1 MTDALTIQDA
11 QFDPAAPIASRPV
24 AERSRTQFG
33 ALFHAFAPGL
43 AVGLGAFALACLI
56 LIAVNLTLIRVGA
69 DLSAGATPR
78 ALDIGMILVFNAAL
92 AAGCIGW
99 ARVSAPPD
107 WRDALGLIHAPVDS
121 RVLGMMVLALV
132 AGIAWVEV
140 LAAIVGRAQFQ
151 SATSVLVFEGGPLLR
166 FFTALAVVV
175 AAPVAEEMF
184 FRGFL
189 QGRLRG
195 ASVPCSRSASPRSPS
210 RSCITAA
217 ISCIR
222 SASRSCRSAA
232 ACCASGPAA
241 SGRRSCCTRS
251 TIPSS
256 SSRSSCA
263 ADPCGP
269 ARTALTRA

>member
-189 QGRLRG
+189 QGRLRQG
-195 ASVPCSRSASPRSPS
+195 FGPVL
-210 RSCITAA
+210 A
-217 ISCIR
+217 IGLTTIAFSLVHY
-222 SASRSCRSAA
+222 
-232 ACCASGPAA
+232 SGNLLHPLGVAVMSIGCGVLRERTGSLWPAILLHA
-241 SGRRSCCTRS
+241 VNNSLVVV
-251 TIPSS
+251 
-256 SSRSSCA
+256 
-263 ADPCGP
+263 
-269 ARTALTRA
+269 ALVLRG